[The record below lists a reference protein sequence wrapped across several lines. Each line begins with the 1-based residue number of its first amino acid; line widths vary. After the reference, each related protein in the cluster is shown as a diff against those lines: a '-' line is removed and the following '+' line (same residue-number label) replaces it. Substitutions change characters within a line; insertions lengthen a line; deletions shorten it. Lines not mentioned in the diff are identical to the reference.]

1 MLELIQKIKDYTEAG
16 IILNHMELFDEL
28 QVHILNQEEEEFID
42 IMSFEKG
49 KFLEYNLEN
58 DFDKNLGMI
67 TRQYYEFVD
76 RQLLEN
82 MPDNILY
89 DLEIKI
95 HNEMKRRGED

>member
-1 MLELIQKIKDYTEAG
+1 MKMNVKIGTD
-16 IILNHMELFDEL
+16 
-28 QVHILNQEEEEFID
+28 
-42 IMSFEKG
+42 EKG
-49 KFLEYNLEN
+49 KFLEYNLKN

-95 HNEMKRRGED
+95 HNEIKRREEG

>member
-1 MLELIQKIKDYTEAG
+1 MKMNVKIGTD
-16 IILNHMELFDEL
+16 
-28 QVHILNQEEEEFID
+28 
-42 IMSFEKG
+42 EKG

-95 HNEMKRRGED
+95 HNEIKRRGED